1 MKYLITTI
9 AAVVLVGCG
18 ESQQSATAPEAKTVK
33 PAAEATDHSGTYI
46 LSNADKDKITLE
58 LKTDGSFTGTPK
70 GQEGD
75 RAIGSW
81 KVEGEFLICEG
92 TTENSSQLI
101 LFKFNKTT
109 KKLISV
115 SANGKEKPIEDEI
128 PEGED
133 GLYLKKLSQAEAES
147 QLTELSQAE
156 SQLTVHEAAE
166 EGNLKAVKQ
175 HLADGADVNA
185 KDDLDGMTP
194 LHFAVV
200 FSNKEI
206 VELLIAEGADVN
218 AKDDLGL
225 TSLYHAVIEE
235 VQKEIVELLI
245 AKGADVNA
253 MENDGGTPLTDAG
266 DPEIADLLRKHGGK
280 TGEELKAEGK

>member
-9 AAVVLVGCG
+9 AAILLIGCG
-18 ESQQSATAPEAKTVK
+18 SSP
-33 PAAEATDHSGTYI
+33 DHSGTYI

-133 GLYLKKLSQAEAES
+133 GLYLK
-147 QLTELSQAE
+147 ELSQAE

-280 TGEELKAEGK
+280 TKKELEAAGN